1 LTEQYIQAL
10 NQILS
15 NSKVLMLPPEHNSSN
30 NSWSMNKIATSIS
43 LLKSVIGSEGF
54 VQASQQNPDML
65 SQVQRKLAQL
75 ETE

>member
-1 LTEQYIQAL
+1 
-10 NQILS
+10 
-15 NSKVLMLPPEHNSSN
+15 MLPPEHNSSNN

-54 VQASQQNPDML
+54 VQASQQNPDLL
-65 SQVQRKLAQL
+65 SQVQKKLAQL

>member
-1 LTEQYIQAL
+1 
-10 NQILS
+10 
-15 NSKVLMLPPEHNSSN
+15 MLPPEQNSNES

-54 VQASQQNPDML
+54 VQASQQNNPDLL

-75 ETE
+75 ENE